1 MFLVQLKDALALA
14 KCDSDENM
22 LQYLPQALGDN
33 TKWFAPQLRTF
44 TSWSAMEDAF
54 LKQFK
59 VDINVVLSELDTLRM
74 DNWDVDAYIERF
86 NLKTTRLP

>member
-1 MFLVQLKDALALA
+1 
-14 KCDSDENM
+14 
-22 LQYLPQALGDN
+22 
-33 TKWFAPQLRTF
+33 
-44 TSWSAMEDAF
+44 MEDAF